1 MPRNPQ
7 VHFRLK
13 PMDEYGK
20 SLIYLQFLY
29 NKNRLF
35 YSFGQRIEPKHW
47 NPGKQRVKSK
57 NQTTDDGKFSLNDL
71 IDRLEE
77 VCNKAYTTELKNGI
91 PQPALLKKYLDDFRN
106 QNQENTDVPTLYKL
120 IDRFIAGEIKHKGK
134 NKSVNTFRTYNTLKG
149 HLQEFEAIH
158 KHPISFES
166 ITLDFFYKYVDYLGK
181 RTSQE
186 SKIRSVRP
194 ELKNK
199 RISSLEPNSIAKDV
213 QILKVFMSEAVD
225 LGFTANMQFKHKKF
239 AVEREE
245 TDAVYL
251 TERELDTLYNF
262 DFSYNKKMENV
273 RDLFVFGA
281 WVGLRFSDFSNINPE
296 NIVQI
301 DGEYFI
307 KLITKKTKELVIIP
321 CNPVV
326 LDIFKKYEHSRNSL
340 PYTISNQKFND
351 YIKDVCKAAGLT
363 EKGRLSNDIGL
374 ELWECISSH
383 TARRSFATNYYLQGF
398 PVIDLMKITGH
409 RTDKAFMRY
418 IKVTKL
424 DAAKRLSAHMKKR
437 WSEKMLRVAV

>member
-13 PMDEYGK
+13 PKDEHGK

-29 NKNRLF
+29 DKNRLF
-35 YSFGQRIEPKHW
+35 YSFGQRIDPKHW
-47 NPGKQRVKSK
+47 NSGKQRVKS
-57 NQTTDDGKFSLNDL
+57 NSQTTDDGKFSLNDL
-71 IDRLEE
+71 LDSLENI
-77 VCNKAYTTELKNGI
+77 CNKAYLTELKNGI
-91 PQPALLKKYLDDFRN
+91 PQPLLLKKYLDDFRN
-106 QNQENTDVPTLYKL
+106 QNKETTDDPTLYKL
-120 IDRFIAGEIKHKGK
+120 IDRFIAGEIKHRGK
-134 NKSVNTFRTYNTLKG
+134 NKSSNTIKTYKTVKG
-149 HLQEFEAIH
+149 HLNEFEAIH
-158 KHPISFES
+158 KYPINFET
-166 ITLDFFYKYVDYLGK
+166 ITLDFFYKFVDYLSK
-181 RTSQE
+181 RQSFEQ
-186 SKIRSVRP
+186 KIRVLQP
-194 ELKNK
+194 TLKNK
-199 RISSLEPNSIAKDV
+199 KIVNLQTNSIGKDI
-213 QILKVFMSEAVD
+213 QILKVFMSEATD
-225 LGFTANMQFKHKKF
+225 LGFTTNLQFKHKKF

-251 TERELDTLYNF
+251 TEKELDDLYKF
-262 DFSYNKKMENV
+262 DFRYNKKLENV

-281 WVGLRFSDFSNINPE
+281 WVGLRFSDFSNIDPE
-296 NIVQI
+296 NIVLI

-326 LDIFKKYEHSRNSL
+326 LDIFKRYQHNRNSL

-351 YIKDVCKAAGLT
+351 YIKDVCKMVGLT
-363 EKGRLSNDIGL
+363 EKGRLSNDNGV
-374 ELWECISSH
+374 ELWQCISSH

-409 RTDKAFMRY
+409 RTDVSFMKY

-437 WSEKMLRVAV
+437 WSEKMLKVA